1 MTMKFNQR
9 TQTLEDNEKKNYF
22 AHKIPN
28 KETNRRD
35 NQTRSKVQRR
45 TAQKTQK
52 KFQPLV
58 FLPFKSYICQQ
69 YRHHL

>member
-1 MTMKFNQR
+1 MTMKFNQK
-9 TQTLEDNEKKNYF
+9 TQTSEDNKKKNYF

-52 KFQPLV
+52 KVPSACHFA
-58 FLPFKSYICQQ
+58 F
-69 YRHHL
+69 